1 MHDKLCYDWDMMP
14 GRPATKPATVF
25 GARLS
30 ALRQER
36 GWTQAELA
44 EKLGV
49 SVKAV
54 TYYEREVS
62 SPNMRTLERVAQALG
77 VDPSELLDATAEKR
91 AARKPGPASQ
101 LEQRIAALRELPRER
116 QKVVLQVIDTFLRDA
131 QKAS

>member
-1 MHDKLCYDWDMMP
+1 MPAKLCYAWDIMP
-14 GRPATKPATVF
+14 GRPTTKPTPAF
-25 GARLS
+25 GARLA

-36 GWTQAELA
+36 EWTQAQLA

-62 SPNMRTLERVAQALG
+62 SPTTRTLARVAEAFG
-77 VDPSELLDATAEKR
+77 VEPSELLDATSGKR

-116 QKVVLQVIDTFLRDA
+116 QKVVLNVIDTFLRDA
-131 QKAS
+131 KAS

>member
-1 MHDKLCYDWDMMP
+1 MPAKLCYAWDIMP
-14 GRPATKPATVF
+14 GRPTTKPTPAF
-25 GARLS
+25 GARLA

-36 GWTQAELA
+36 AWTQAQLA

-62 SPNMRTLERVAQALG
+62 SPTTRTLARVAEALG
-77 VDPSELLDATAEKR
+77 VEPSELLDATSGKR

-116 QKVVLQVIDTFLRDA
+116 QKVVLNVIDTFLRDA
-131 QKAS
+131 KAS

>member
-1 MHDKLCYDWDMMP
+1 MP
-14 GRPATKPATVF
+14 GRPTTKPTPAF
-25 GARLS
+25 GARLA

-36 GWTQAELA
+36 GWTQAALA

-49 SVKAV
+49 SVKAA

-62 SPNMRTLERVAQALG
+62 SPTTRTLARIAEAFGIEPAA
-77 VDPSELLDATAEKR
+77 LLDSAPAKR
-91 AARKPGPASQ
+91 AASKPGPASQ

-116 QKVVLQVIDTFLRDA
+116 QKVVLNVIDTFLRDA

>member
-1 MHDKLCYDWDMMP
+1 MMP
-14 GRPATKPATVF
+14 GRPTTKPTPAF
-25 GARLS
+25 GARLA

-36 GWTQAELA
+36 EWTQAQLA

-49 SVKAV
+49 RVKAV

-62 SPNMRTLERVAQALG
+62 SPTTRTLSRVAEALG
-77 VDPSELLDATAEKR
+77 VEPSELLDATSAKR

-116 QKVVLQVIDTFLRDA
+116 QKVVLNVIDTFLRDA
-131 QKAS
+131 KAS